1 MVLLT
6 LALVAMAADS
16 QNRYAIKSAQHLANS
31 ALRAEV
37 ERLEGFVGDYAF
49 WNDSALNLVSE
60 PAPTWTTENIGPDVI
75 EGLRMTASLVI
86 DGQGRATYAAVD
98 GAEFGPEVTGRL
110 SSELDNL
117 VRAARDG
124 VGGAGV
130 RPERASTVL
139 LLDGNLAIAAASAI
153 TWDEGRSPPLAAG
166 APATLVF
173 VRRMDETRNC

>member
-1 MVLLT
+1 MRISDWSLDVCSSDL
-6 LALVAMAADS
+6 
-16 QNRYAIKSAQHLANS
+16 
-31 ALRAEV
+31 
-37 ERLEGFVGDYAF
+37 
-49 WNDSALNLVSE
+49 LVSE

-117 VRAARDG
+117 VRAPRAG

-130 RPERASTVL
+130 RPARASTVL
-139 LLDGNLAIAAASAI
+139 LLAGDLAIAAGTRSA
-153 TWDEGRSPPLAAG
+153 E
-166 APATLVF
+166 
-173 VRRMDETRNC
+173 RRGGTE